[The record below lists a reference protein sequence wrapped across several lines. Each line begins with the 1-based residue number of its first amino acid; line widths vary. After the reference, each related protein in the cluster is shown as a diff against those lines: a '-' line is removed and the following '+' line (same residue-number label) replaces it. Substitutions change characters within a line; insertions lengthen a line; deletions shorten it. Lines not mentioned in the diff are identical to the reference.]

1 MIKESDIQN
10 YLYARNIPYTDHASI
25 YAVIL
30 PKYSFM
36 RTMMA
41 TMLEVQHFVIH
52 FGRTGISVIVVNDLT
67 GRLDPYGF
75 LFFPGERIQSVQ
87 FFRRVTHDQLVI
99 QLTDGVRVY
108 RVNKRMMMLPWH
120 KSNLKA
126 LTYKSPVYYNQC

>member
-67 GRLDPYGF
+67 GRLDLYGF
-75 LFFPGERIQSVQ
+75 LFFPGERIQNVQ
-87 FFRRVTHDQLVI
+87 FFRRVTHFQLVI
-99 QLTDGVRVY
+99 RLTDGVRVY

>member
-87 FFRRVTHDQLVI
+87 FFRR
-99 QLTDGVRVY
+99 
-108 RVNKRMMMLPWH
+108 
-120 KSNLKA
+120 
-126 LTYKSPVYYNQC
+126 

>member
-67 GRLDPYGF
+67 GRLDLYGF

-87 FFRRVTHDQLVI
+87 FFRRGTHDQLVI
-99 QLTDGVRVY
+99 RLTDGVRVY

>member
-67 GRLDPYGF
+67 STRMGFCFSRGRGF
-75 LFFPGERIQSVQ
+75 RACSFSG
-87 FFRRVTHDQLVI
+87 
-99 QLTDGVRVY
+99 G
-108 RVNKRMMMLPWH
+108 
-120 KSNLKA
+120 
-126 LTYKSPVYYNQC
+126 

>member
-67 GRLDPYGF
+67 GRLDLYGF
-75 LFFPGERIQSVQ
+75 LFFRGEESWNVQ
-87 FFRRVTHDQLVI
+87 FFRRVTHFQLVI
-99 QLTDGVRVY
+99 RLTDGVRVY

-126 LTYKSPVYYNQC
+126 LTYKSSVYYNQC

>member
-75 LFFPGERIQSVQ
+75 LFFPGGENSERAVFPAGDARSAC
-87 FFRRVTHDQLVI
+87 DPA
-99 QLTDGVRVY
+99 DGRCA
-108 RVNKRMMMLPWH
+108 RLPGE
-120 KSNLKA
+120 
-126 LTYKSPVYYNQC
+126 